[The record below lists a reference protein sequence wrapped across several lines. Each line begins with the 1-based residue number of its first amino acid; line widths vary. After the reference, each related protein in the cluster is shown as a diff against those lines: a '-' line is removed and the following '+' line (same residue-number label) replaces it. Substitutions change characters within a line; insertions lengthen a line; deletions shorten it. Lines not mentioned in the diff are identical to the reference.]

1 MAASS
6 PGGANHSSEHLFNK
20 VFKIYPVTKDEE
32 MPEEEDAYAAAD
44 VAEAAAAQET
54 AETPALDHLAKPQQN
69 IKVPRKSKEASGK
82 ETGRGTGDDTKEG
95 IKSEEEVNQENMM
108 NDNDENKEEK
118 KENDGQEVKEEEG
131 AEEKKMAEEPK
142 LNSKDFDRL
151 VQV

>member
-1 MAASS
+1 
-6 PGGANHSSEHLFNK
+6 
-20 VFKIYPVTKDEE
+20 

-108 NDNDENKEEK
+108 MNDNDENQNKGEK